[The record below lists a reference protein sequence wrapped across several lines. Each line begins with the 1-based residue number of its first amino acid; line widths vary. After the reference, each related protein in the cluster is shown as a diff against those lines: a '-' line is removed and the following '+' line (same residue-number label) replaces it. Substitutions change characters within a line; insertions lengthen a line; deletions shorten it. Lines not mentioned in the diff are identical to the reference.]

1 MLYESKNSLHS
12 ELFKIERGRDFNFPM
27 HLHASF
33 ELITV
38 SSGEMVITIDQTN
51 YLLKSGNALLVFPNQ
66 LHSLSTNKHSEHL
79 LCIFSPQLVKAYK
92 STLLNKLPKNNQY
105 KIRQ

>member
-66 LHSLSTNKHSEHL
+66 LHS
-79 LCIFSPQLVKAYK
+79 Q
-92 STLLNKLPKNNQY
+92 
-105 KIRQ
+105 